1 MIFLGDYFALGLL
14 AVLFL
19 FYFEDGRLNRY
30 MSAASKWFVVCLVLS
45 ALSAAVDLITG
56 QLLATRAPLWA
67 NFAANTVYFVLSIVA
82 TSAFALYLFTRIL
95 EHAHDDHC
103 MTYAR
108 RGLLI
113 LFSVY
118 MVLVAANFKTQWL
131 FYFDAAGNYC
141 RGPLNAAGYLIT
153 ICQMGLVTVCYCRNR
168 RNASG
173 PVRRALL
180 QTFPV
185 IVLAIIIQRMYP
197 EIMMNGF
204 IMAMVALVLFLSFQ
218 GQRQG
223 VHTLT
228 ELNDR
233 HRFFKEAERRMNR
246 GEAFQVFLIN
256 IKNFGSINQK
266 YGHLFGDEFL
276 YQFAFALERLIKKA
290 MAFHMNGTV
299 FALVLPYGDQ
309 AEREHRGGALLDF
322 LEGGITCLNRHV
334 SMDYVVVEYLADGQ
348 DTDAAEF
355 YEKLEYAAARAYSQ
369 KHRYI
374 RYTEDMGAD
383 MARTRY
389 LRERLRTVDR
399 ASGFEVW
406 YQPVQ
411 CLSTEEFCS
420 MEALIRLREPDGS
433 LVSPGEFIPLAE
445 QEGSIAPIT
454 WFVIEETCAFLKT
467 HSEMDGVSVSVNL
480 PMPQLLEKGFAARL
494 TAIVDGA
501 GIAHRRICL
510 EFTERA
516 ILENFERTQSVMEQ
530 LTRDGFRFFLDDFGT
545 GYSNFNC
552 LLQLPFQ
559 IIKLD
564 ACLVQPAADG
574 REDYAMVRT
583 LTDLFHGMELD
594 VIAEG
599 AETAAEVAALKALG
613 VDRIQGF
620 ALARP
625 MPTEQLLAFYGGN
638 FPRS

>member
-19 FYFEDGRLNRY
+19 FYFEGGRFNRY
-30 MSAASKWFVVCLVLS
+30 MSSASKYFVACLVMTAFS
-45 ALSAAVDLITG
+45 AVVDLITG
-56 QLLATRAPLWA
+56 QLLAIRAPLWA
-67 NFAANTVYFVLSIVA
+67 NFAANTLYFIVSIVT
-82 TSAFALYLFTRIL
+82 TSVFALYLFTRIL

-108 RGLLI
+108 RGLTI
-113 LFSVY
+113 LFVIY
-118 MVLVAANFKTQWL
+118 MVFVFTNPWTGWL
-131 FYFDAAGNYC
+131 FWFDAAGQYC
-141 RGPLNAAGYLIT
+141 RGPLNVLGYCIT
-153 ICQMGLVTVCYCRNR
+153 ICQMGLVTVCYFRNR

-173 PVRRALL
+173 PVRRALM

-185 IVLAIIIQRMYP
+185 IVLCIIIQRMYP

-218 GQRQG
+218 SQRQG

-233 HRFFKEAERRMNR
+233 HRFFKEAERRMKR
-246 GEAFQVFLIN
+246 DEHFQVFLIN
-256 IKNFGSINQK
+256 IKNFGTINQK

-276 YQFAFALERLIKKA
+276 YQFAFALERLIKTA

-309 AEREHRGGALLDF
+309 AEGERCGGVLLDF
-322 LEGGITCLNRHV
+322 LEGGITCLNRQV
-334 SMDYVVVEYLADGQ
+334 SMDYVVVEYIADGQ
-348 DTDAAEF
+348 DSDPAEF
-355 YEKLEYAAARAYSQ
+355 YEKLEYAAARAYRQ
-369 KHRYI
+369 KHHYI
-374 RYTEDMGAD
+374 RYTPDMGAE
-383 MARTRY
+383 MARARY

-399 ASGFEVW
+399 QHGFEVW
-406 YQPVQ
+406 YQPVC
-411 CLSTEEFCS
+411 CLSTGAFCS
-420 MEALIRLREPDGS
+420 MEALIRLREPDGT
-433 LVSPGEFIPLAE
+433 LVSPAEFIPLAE
-445 QEGSIAPIT
+445 QEGSIGPVT
-454 WFVIEETCAFLKT
+454 WFVIEEVCRFLKE
-467 HSEMDGVSVSVNL
+467 HPELNGVSVSVNL

-494 TAIVDGA
+494 NGIVDQA
-501 GIAHRRICL
+501 GVQHRRICL

-516 ILENFERTQSVMEQ
+516 ILENFQRTQGVMEQ
-530 LTRDGFRFFLDDFGT
+530 LTQEGFRFFLDDFGT

-564 ACLVQPAADG
+564 ACLVQTGANG
-574 REDYAMVRT
+574 RNDFGMVRT
-583 LTDLFHGMELD
+583 LTNLFHGMELD

-599 AETAAEVAALKALG
+599 AETAEDVAALKAQG

-625 MPTEQLLAFYGGN
+625 MPEEKLLAFYGEH
-638 FPRS
+638 PVEP